1 MAGLALIPQP
11 AVLREGA
18 GRFAVHIGIVVAHNA
33 ERGEWIAARAVQAAL
48 GRHGI
53 DAPIQPQ
60 IRCPDTA
67 NTVVL
72 AVRGRDAGVFP
83 TTPDAGAYG
92 IRPAVPGGSDEAYQ
106 LTIDEQ
112 GVVVWGASPAGLAQG
127 ARTLCQLLATLARSA
142 DGLPVVHIE
151 DAPAL
156 RWRGGML

>member
-18 GRFAVHIGIVVAHNA
+18 SRFALHDGLGIVVAHNA
-33 ERGEWIAARAVQAAL
+33 ERGEWIAARAVQASL

-72 AVRGRDAGVFP
+72 AVRGRDADVFP
-83 TTPDAGAYG
+83 TAPHD
-92 IRPAVPGGSDEAYQ
+92 PAVPGGSDEAYQ
-106 LTIDEQ
+106 LTVDEQ
-112 GVVVWGASPAGLAQG
+112 GVVVWGASSAGLAPG
-127 ARTLCQLLATLARSA
+127 GRPPCQL
-142 DGLPVVHIE
+142 P
-151 DAPAL
+151 APIPRRAV
-156 RWRGGML
+156 

>member
-18 GRFAVHIGIVVAHNA
+18 GRCALHDGIGIVVAHNA
-33 ERGEWIAARAVQAAL
+33 ESGEWIAARAVQAAL
-48 GRHGI
+48 GRHSI

-83 TTPDAGAYG
+83 TTPHEPD
-92 IRPAVPGGSDEAYQ
+92 VPGGSDEAYQ
-106 LTIDEQ
+106 LTVDEQ
-112 GVVVWGASPAGLAQG
+112 GVVVWGASSAGVGHGGGPPRGQPG
-127 ARTLCQLLATLARSA
+127 GPPPPPPRPPSA
-142 DGLPVVHIE
+142 
-151 DAPAL
+151 
-156 RWRGGML
+156 

>member
-18 GRFAVHIGIVVAHNA
+18 GRFAVHDGIGIVVAHNA
-33 ERGEWIAARAVQAAL
+33 ERGDWIAARAVQAAL

-60 IRCPDTA
+60 ITCPDTA

-72 AVRGRDAGVFP
+72 AVRGRDATVFP
-83 TTPDAGAYG
+83 TTPHE
-92 IRPAVPGGSDEAYQ
+92 PAVPGGSDEAYQ
-106 LTIDEQ
+106 LTVDEQ
-112 GVVVWGASPAGLAQG
+112 GVVVWGASSAGLAQG
-127 ARTLCQLLATLARSA
+127 ARTLCQLLAQAQDS
-142 DGLPVVHIE
+142 LPAIHVE

-156 RWRGGML
+156 PWR